1 MKLHPFYR
9 GKMQTMPKCAVHDF
23 SDFAIWYTPG
33 IAESCRTIEA
43 NKEKVYEY
51 TNKWNTV
58 AVVSDGTMILGLGDI
73 GPEAGLPVMEGKLSC
88 LSTSVASMLSLSTF
102 IPKTLTR

>member
-9 GKMQTMPKCAVHDF
+9 GKNQTMPKCTVRGF

-33 IAESCRTIEA
+33 VAEPCRAIKA
-43 NKEKVYEY
+43 DKEIIYEY
-51 TNKWNTV
+51 TNKWNIV

-73 GPEAGLPVMEGKLSC
+73 GPEAGLPVIEGKLSC
-88 LSTSVASMLSLSTF
+88 LSTSVASMLSLSAF

>member
-23 SDFAIWYTPG
+23 SDFAIWYTLGVAKPCL
-33 IAESCRTIEA
+33 AIEA

-51 TNKWNTV
+51 TNRWNTV

-73 GPEAGLPVMEGKLSC
+73 GPEAGLPVTEGKLSC
-88 LSTSVASMLSLSTF
+88 LSTLVASMLSLSAF